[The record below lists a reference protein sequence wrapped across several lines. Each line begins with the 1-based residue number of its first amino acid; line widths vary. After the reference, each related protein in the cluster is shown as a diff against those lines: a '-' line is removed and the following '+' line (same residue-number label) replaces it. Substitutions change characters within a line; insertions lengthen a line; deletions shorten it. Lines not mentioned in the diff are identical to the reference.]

1 MKLPSIQN
9 RFLTPAVSPDL
20 VAKKQQTL
28 SQKQSALGTGG
39 GSGKSS
45 PTFEQYLA
53 QMNAYYAPET
63 IDYTPLSRDV
73 LTELIADSLR
83 PVYDKAIAS
92 RQERTQAYNA
102 NLDADAWARGMGSS
116 SYLSDIK
123 SRSYR
128 DEARDIGSL
137 ESSYGETLAQR
148 LFSALEKQ
156 AEQKL
161 EVDMFNAGQINPARS
176 RAFDAATKLYAASRS
191 SSGSG
196 SKKTTVSANQPSVS
210 MRTELRSSLTDAP
223 VYDTIAVSAPEVVQQ
238 VIARMT
244 PSERADLYAAN
255 TPSTARMMNEMVK
268 SVGSRKMKEL
278 MFDYPAQN

>member
-128 DEARDIGSL
+128 PYL
-137 ESSYGETLAQR
+137 HVFPKFGEIYPKR
-148 LFSALEKQ
+148 NLFEK
-156 AEQKL
+156 
-161 EVDMFNAGQINPARS
+161 
-176 RAFDAATKLYAASRS
+176 
-191 SSGSG
+191 
-196 SKKTTVSANQPSVS
+196 
-210 MRTELRSSLTDAP
+210 
-223 VYDTIAVSAPEVVQQ
+223 
-238 VIARMT
+238 
-244 PSERADLYAAN
+244 
-255 TPSTARMMNEMVK
+255 
-268 SVGSRKMKEL
+268 
-278 MFDYPAQN
+278 